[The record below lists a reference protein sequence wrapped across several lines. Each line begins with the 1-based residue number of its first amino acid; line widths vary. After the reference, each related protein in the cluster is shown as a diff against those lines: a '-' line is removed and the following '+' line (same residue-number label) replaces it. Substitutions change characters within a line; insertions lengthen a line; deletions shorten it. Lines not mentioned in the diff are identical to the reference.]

1 MPPKIASLFDIPCP
15 LAHALGEQEKL
26 CAKIHSGEWN
36 YIIFAEHQSVYTYV
50 QDKEPDERL
59 FRSGRRD
66 ALRAP
71 LVATHRG
78 GGITYHGPGQLVCY
92 FVFDLTKCGM
102 GVREMNGMIEMS
114 ITEFLLRDY
123 NIRGTPKPP
132 HLPEAANGVWVLGG
146 DGISRKIASRG
157 LLINSA
163 GITRFGCALNLTTD
177 LSWFDAIFPCGLDI
191 EMTSVKEETGGAP
204 DVRDTAYIL
213 TQFFTDNLTLLL
225 NKEEKRR
232 FN

>member
-1 MPPKIASLFDIPCP
+1 MFPRINAVYDIPCP
-15 LAHALGEQEKL
+15 LADTLGEQEKK
-26 CAKIHSGEWN
+26 CVEIRSGKWN

-50 QDKEPDERL
+50 PNKSPDETI
-59 FRSGRRD
+59 FRAGDRS
-66 ALRAP
+66 ALCAP
-71 LVATHRG
+71 LVAVRRG

-92 FVFDLTKCGM
+92 FIFDLKVCGI
-102 GVREMNGMIEMS
+102 GVRELNGMIEMS
-114 ITEFLLRDY
+114 ITEFLLREY

-132 HLPEAANGVWVLGG
+132 HLSEAANGVWVLGG
-146 DGISRKIASRG
+146 DGVQRKIASRG
-157 LLINSA
+157 LLVNSE

-191 EMTSVKEETGGAP
+191 EMTSVKEETGDAP

-225 NKEEKRR
+225 NKEEKGRL
-232 FN
+232 N